1 MKHTF
6 VLAAAVAVAAAHP
19 AAAQIRIPPVRLIAG
34 IGGVDGETVDIYS
47 TTPTGPRY
55 FTMHHPAT
63 ALQLG
68 LETSSPIRGVDLRL
82 NLQHSNPQ
90 LKLGQIGTV
99 EQPAAGAEDVYRTG
113 VNTLTLDAAIHLPR
127 VLDSTPY
134 LLVGAGI
141 KHFDFKQSYF
151 RDSNQPFVP
160 EDRSE
165 AVGHLGLG
173 TAWNVGRYDLFV
185 EGSALLTNFR
195 APYTGNFDPIPGR
208 REWSFTA
215 GLKIPLHR

>member
-1 MKHTF
+1 MQRHL
-6 VLAAAVAVAAAHP
+6 VLTAALALAAAHP

-34 IGGVDGETVDIYS
+34 IGQVDGTTAGIF
-47 TTPTGPRY
+47 TTPTGQRY
-55 FTMHHPAT
+55 YTRHHPAT

-68 LETSSPIRGVDLRL
+68 LETTSPVRGVDLRL

-90 LKLGQIGTV
+90 LTLGQIGTM
-99 EQPAAGAEDVYRTG
+99 EQPAADPVNVYRTG

-127 VLDSTPY
+127 VLDSSPY
-134 LLVGAGI
+134 LLVGGGI
-141 KHFDFKQSYF
+141 RRFDYKQNYF
-151 RDSNQPFVP
+151 QASNQPVVP
-160 EDRSE
+160 DDRSQ

-185 EGSALLTNFR
+185 EGSALLTRFR
-195 APYTGNFDPIPGR
+195 DPYSGNFDPVPAR

-215 GLKIPLHR
+215 GFRIPLHR

>member
-1 MKHTF
+1 MKRTF

-34 IGGVDGETVDIYS
+34 VGQVDGGPVDLYH
-47 TTPTGPRY
+47 TPTGPRY
-55 FTMHHPAT
+55 YTLHHPAT

-90 LKLGQIGTV
+90 LGLGQIGTM
-99 EQPAAGAEDVYRTG
+99 EQPAADPADVYRTG

-127 VLDSTPY
+127 VLDSSPY
-134 LLVGAGI
+134 LLAGAGI

-160 EDRSE
+160 EDRSQ
-165 AVGHLGLG
+165 AVAHLGLG

-185 EGSALLTNFR
+185 EGSALLTRFR
-195 APYTGNFDPIPGR
+195 DPSSGNFDPIPGR